1 MFSLIKSLVSSVSQ
15 GGQVSGS
22 SLGHSGLVNGDN
34 SSVGVSHETIV
45 GGGSR
50 DGGHS
55 GIGGGGSSIGGVN
68 SGGGHSVSGIG
79 GVNPG
84 SVDRGASS
92 VVVISPGSGNS
103 GLVNWNIESEVF

>member
-1 MFSLIKSLVSSVSQ
+1 MSSVSQ

-22 SLGHSGLVNGDN
+22 SLGHGGLVNGDN

-50 DGGHS
+50 EGGDS
-55 GIGGGGSSIGGVN
+55 GIGGRGSSIGGVN
-68 SGGGHSVSGIG
+68 SGGGHSVSGVD

-92 VVVISPGSGNS
+92 VVMISSGSGNS
-103 GLVNWNIESEVF
+103 GLVNWNTKSVVF

>member
-22 SLGHSGLVNGDN
+22 SLGHGGLVNGDN

-45 GGGSR
+45 GGGSSR
-50 DGGHS
+50 DGGDS
-55 GIGGGGSSIGGVN
+55 GIGGGGSGIGGVN
-68 SGGGHSVSGIG
+68 SGGGHGVSGIG

-84 SVDRGASS
+84 GVDRCASS
-92 VVVISPGSGNS
+92 VVVISPGGGNS
-103 GLVNWNIESEVF
+103 GLVN